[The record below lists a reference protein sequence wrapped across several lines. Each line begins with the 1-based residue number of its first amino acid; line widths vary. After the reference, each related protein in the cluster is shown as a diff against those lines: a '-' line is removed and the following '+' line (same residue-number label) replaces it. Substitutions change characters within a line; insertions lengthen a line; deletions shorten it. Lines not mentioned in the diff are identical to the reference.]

1 MNIKVVV
8 FALVMTASMGAQGEA
23 LDTGESF
30 KTGSSILESCERES
44 WFNKGYCL
52 GYIIGV
58 SDAANT
64 LAVWKGFAESICTPQ
79 GVTSGQLQK
88 VVVNNLN
95 ENPEEL
101 HLNASSLVLN
111 ALSEAFPCE

>member
-8 FALVMTASMGAQGEA
+8 FALVMTASMGAQGE
-23 LDTGESF
+23 
-30 KTGSSILESCERES
+30 S
-44 WFNKGYCL
+44 WFDKGYCS

-58 SDAANT
+58 SDTADT

-88 VVVNNLN
+88 VVVKHLN
-95 ENPEEL
+95 EHPEKL
-101 HLNASSLVLN
+101 HLRASSLVLN
-111 ALSEAFPCE
+111 VLTEAFPCE